1 MNTVTDDL
9 RIKEIKELIT
19 PAALI
24 ADVPI
29 SPAIAETV
37 SGCRAALH
45 KILHG
50 GDDRLIVVMGPCSIH
65 DVKAAMEYANKLRV
79 YREKYAEDLERQVLV
94 GEYGAWRTVD
104 LHQEKP
110 MAGIFSEEAIGE
122 LMQLKLR
129 LAEAAKQNSVGHF
142 FWLLTS

>member
-19 PAALI
+19 PANLI

-29 SPAIAETV
+29 TPAIAETV
-37 SGCRAALH
+37 SGCRNALH

-65 DVKAAMEYANKLRV
+65 DVKAAMEYANKLQAC
-79 YREKYAEDLERQVLV
+79 REQYAEDLE
-94 GEYGAWRTVD
+94 
-104 LHQEKP
+104 
-110 MAGIFSEEAIGE
+110 IGP
-122 LMQLKLR
+122 
-129 LAEAAKQNSVGHF
+129 G
-142 FWLLTS
+142 

>member
-1 MNTVTDDL
+1 LVTTCNGGKGTDW
-9 RIKEIKELIT
+9 
-19 PAALI
+19 
-24 ADVPI
+24 DVPQNW
-29 SPAIAETV
+29 T
-37 SGCRAALH
+37 GTY
-45 KILHG
+45 G
-50 GDDRLIVVMGPCSIH
+50 GDP
-65 DVKAAMEYANKLRV
+65 A
-79 YREKYAEDLERQVLV
+79 KYAEDLERQVLV

-142 FWLLTS
+142 FWLLTSHDNPGVFKVAKHCAN